1 MIFVTITGFLLRD
14 IKDFWRV
21 ALLTSLL
28 LSTVD
33 GMKEDQEIGH
43 LDFQLDMLREIYQ
56 TIEETIHELGK
67 R

>member
-1 MIFVTITGFLLRD
+1 MFCFIIISGFLLRD

-28 LSTVD
+28 LSATVD
-33 GMKEDQEIGH
+33 DQEIGH
-43 LDFQLDMLREIYQ
+43 LDFQLEKMRETYL
-56 TIEETIHELGK
+56 TVEATIHELGK

>member
-1 MIFVTITGFLLRD
+1 MFFVTITGFLLRD

-43 LDFQLDMLREIYQ
+43 LDFQLDKLREIYQ